1 MIMNNILLVEKNNI
15 NENDKPLSKLFLKN
29 RIYLDN
35 VQVENSLCYEEMLEI
50 FLRENQFKF
59 PDDEVFNQRVNAKML
74 FEIVYEFFKQL
85 DDELFSNFISLF
97 INKDKNIIFA
107 ANNPIKDF
115 VGITYLNNDNI
126 KIKMTRSKTIED
138 IFTLVHEYGHA
149 LNMKKNPK
157 LYNNEARTHFE
168 EIESI
173 FLELILCDY
182 LVNNG
187 FNKDDINE
195 VKKIII
201 ENLINEAK
209 DLYFKYNINRF
220 IHVEQIKNIDNH
232 FFKLLYQNKNI
243 TKDEL
248 RKVYSS
254 SYEDVTKYVISS
266 LFALE
271 LYDKYQIN
279 KEKTIEDYKNIIS
292 LDLYTHLDYLDAIES
307 KLIVPNESDTF
318 IRTLKK

>member
-1 MIMNNILLVEKNNI
+1 MNNILLVEKNNI

>member
-1 MIMNNILLVEKNNI
+1 MNNILLVEKNNI

-59 PDDEVFNQRVNAKML
+59 PDDEVFNQRVNAKLL
-74 FEIVYEFFKQL
+74 FETVYEFFKQL

-232 FFKLLYQNKNI
+232 FFKLLYQKKNI

-248 RKVYSS
+248 RKVYRS

-266 LFALE
+266 LYALE

>member
-1 MIMNNILLVEKNNI
+1 MNNILLVEKNNI

-254 SYEDVTKYVISS
+254 SYEDVIKYVISS

>member
-1 MIMNNILLVEKNNI
+1 MNNILLVEKNNI

-168 EIESI
+168 EIESV

-243 TKDEL
+243 TKEEL

-254 SYEDVTKYVISS
+254 SYEDIAKYVISS

>member
-1 MIMNNILLVEKNNI
+1 MTMNNINIVEKKD
-15 NENDKPLSKLFLKN
+15 NENDKRISKFFLRNK
-29 RIYLDN
+29 IYLDN
-35 VQVENSLCYEEMLEI
+35 IKVENSLYYEEFLSTFLKENNYNSYQLE
-50 FLRENQFKF
+50 F
-59 PDDEVFNQRVNAKML
+59 FNQRVNAKLL
-74 FEIVYEFFKQL
+74 FETVYEFFKQL
-85 DDELFSNFISLF
+85 DDELFINFISLF
-97 INKDKNIIFA
+97 INKDKNI
-107 ANNPIKDF
+107 
-115 VGITYLNNDNI
+115 
-126 KIKMTRSKTIED
+126 KIKMNRSKTIED

-209 DLYFKYNINRF
+209 DLYFKYNIF

-266 LFALE
+266 LYALE

>member
-97 INKDKNIIFA
+97 INKDKNIIFV

-243 TKDEL
+243 TKEEL

-318 IRTLKK
+318 IRALKK

>member
-1 MIMNNILLVEKNNI
+1 MNNILLVEKNNI

-97 INKDKNIIFA
+97 INKDKNIIFV

>member
-1 MIMNNILLVEKNNI
+1 MNNILLVEKNNI

-97 INKDKNIIFA
+97 INKDKNIIFV

-232 FFKLLYQNKNI
+232 FFKLLYQKKNI
-243 TKDEL
+243 TKEEL

>member
-1 MIMNNILLVEKNNI
+1 MTMNNINIVEKKD
-15 NENDKPLSKLFLKN
+15 NENDKHISKFFLRNK
-29 RIYLDN
+29 IYLDN
-35 VQVENSLCYEEMLEI
+35 IKVENSLYYEE
-50 FLRENQFKF
+50 FLGTFLKENNYNSYQLKF
-59 PDDEVFNQRVNAKML
+59 FNQRVNAKLL
-74 FEIVYEFFKQL
+74 FETVYEFFKQL
-85 DDELFSNFISLF
+85 DDELFSNFFSLF
-97 INKDKNIIFA
+97 IDKDKNIIFV
-107 ANNPIKDF
+107 ANNPIKNF
-115 VGITYLNNDNI
+115 VGITYLNNNNI

-195 VKKIII
+195 VK
-201 ENLINEAK
+201 

-220 IHVEQIKNIDNH
+220 IHVEQIKNIDNL

-266 LFALE
+266 LYALE

>member
-97 INKDKNIIFA
+97 INKDKNIIFV

-232 FFKLLYQNKNI
+232 FFKLLYQKKNI
-243 TKDEL
+243 TKEEL

>member
-1 MIMNNILLVEKNNI
+1 
-15 NENDKPLSKLFLKN
+15 
-29 RIYLDN
+29 
-35 VQVENSLCYEEMLEI
+35 
-50 FLRENQFKF
+50 
-59 PDDEVFNQRVNAKML
+59 
-74 FEIVYEFFKQL
+74 
-85 DDELFSNFISLF
+85 
-97 INKDKNIIFA
+97 
-107 ANNPIKDF
+107 
-115 VGITYLNNDNI
+115 
-126 KIKMTRSKTIED
+126 MTRSKTIED

-266 LFALE
+266 LYALE